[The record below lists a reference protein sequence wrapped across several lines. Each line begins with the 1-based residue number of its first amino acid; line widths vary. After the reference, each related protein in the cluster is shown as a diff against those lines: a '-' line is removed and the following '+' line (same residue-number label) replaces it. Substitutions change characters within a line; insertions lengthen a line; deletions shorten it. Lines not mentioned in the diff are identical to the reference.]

1 MAKYSNQKTLKI
13 KRNNVDKNTK
23 EIYLYIYKDSI
34 IKAANELNGAAYKLY
49 TFLMINAD
57 GYELDFSP
65 QYIENIYGMNRGT
78 VHKALKELE
87 TKGFIKQIADNKY
100 ALYET
105 AQEESKTWWDEAPK
119 SDKGAVIVPMRK
131 KPKKE
136 PINYLDDIDW
146 DEN

>member
-13 KRNNVDKNTK
+13 KRNLVTKNTK
-23 EIYLYIYKDSI
+23 EVYLCIYKDSI
-34 IKAANELNGAAYKLY
+34 IKAAAELNGAAYKLY

-65 QYIENIYGMNRGT
+65 QYIENIHGMNRGT

-105 AQEESKTWWDEAPK
+105 AQEESKTW
-119 SDKGAVIVPMRK
+119 
-131 KPKKE
+131 
-136 PINYLDDIDW
+136 
-146 DEN
+146 